1 MTDRPGLLEGAAQA
15 LRDHGLTA
23 GLTALIEE
31 SGHVVIVEPGH
42 PLWASASA
50 RPDIAPFAQEPVPEP
65 GPEDMR
71 ALIPPLTRRQ
81 VFIALHR
88 LGLISAAEAVAAA
101 STGAVPAALEPV
113 FAALPEPEQTD
124 ARVTFAAFQMAY
136 RLDPMTAMIAA
147 ASGMTDPQ
155 IDAIWTDFA
164 AV

>member
-1 MTDRPGLLEGAAQA
+1 MSRRKPKTTIL
-15 LRDHGLTA
+15 
-23 GLTALIEE
+23 ALIED

-50 RPDIAPFAQEPVPEP
+50 RPGIVPFVAVPDPEP
-65 GPEDMR
+65 LPEDPR
-71 ALIPPLTRRQ
+71 AAILPLTRRQ
-81 VFIALHR
+81 LFIALHR
-88 LGLISAAEAVAAA
+88 LGLITAEEAVAAA
-101 STGAVPAALEPV
+101 ATGAVPAALEPT

-147 ASGMTDPQ
+147 AAGMTDEQ
-155 IDAIWTDFA
+155 IDAIWTGFA

>member
-1 MTDRPGLLEGAAQA
+1 MPAEWRNADRTIL
-15 LRDHGLTA
+15 
-23 GLTALIEE
+23 ALIEE
-31 SGHVVIVEPGH
+31 SGHVIIVEPGH
-42 PLWASASA
+42 PLWTDASA
-50 RPDIAPFAQEPVPEP
+50 RPDIAPFTPDDVAGPT
-65 GPEDMR
+65 PEDLR
-71 ALIPPLTRRQ
+71 ALIAPLTRRQ

-88 LGLISAAEAVAAA
+88 LGLITAAEAVAAA

-113 FAALPEPEQTD
+113 FAALPEPDQTD

-147 ASGMTDPQ
+147 ASGMTDLQ